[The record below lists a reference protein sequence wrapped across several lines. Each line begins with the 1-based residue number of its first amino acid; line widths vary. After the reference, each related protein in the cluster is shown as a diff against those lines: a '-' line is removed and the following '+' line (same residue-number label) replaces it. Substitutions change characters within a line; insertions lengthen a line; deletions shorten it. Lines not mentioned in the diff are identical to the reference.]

1 MLTTKYS
8 IIVFDLGNV
17 LIPFDHNKWIER
29 LNKVEQGLG
38 EKYYRL
44 YMENYN
50 VHRSYE
56 AGQMSDEEFIDR
68 NLKWIDYKITSN
80 DFCEIFSNI
89 FTVNTNVVKLLPK
102 LKKNYKLVLLSN
114 TNNVHKKYGWEKYK
128 FLKNF
133 DKLILSHEI
142 GAVKPEKKI
151 YKAVELYTREP
162 GEKHIFIDDIKE
174 YVAAA
179 KQLGWDGIQFTDYE
193 NLLQEFKKRKIL

>member
-1 MLTTKYS
+1 MLTKKYS

-17 LIPFDHNKWIER
+17 LIPFEHNKWIER

-56 AGQMSDEEFIDR
+56 AGQMSDEEFINR

-102 LKKNYKLVLLSN
+102 LKENYKLVLLSN
-114 TNNVHKKYGWEKYK
+114 TNNIHKKYGWEKYQ

-142 GAVKPEKKI
+142 GTVKPEKKI

-174 YVAAA
+174 YVEAA

>member
-1 MLTTKYS
+1 MLTKKYS

-17 LIPFDHNKWIER
+17 LIPFNHNKWIER

-56 AGQMSDEEFIDR
+56 AGQMSDEEFINR

-102 LKKNYKLVLLSN
+102 LKENYKLVLLSN

-142 GAVKPEKKI
+142 GTVKPEKKI

-174 YVAAA
+174 YVEAA